1 MDELPLSKKVVQI
14 AVGLKHTLALT
25 EDQEVYSW
33 GKGPALGHFDLESTL
48 YNLLQSLTI
57 SRSISHICH

>member
-1 MDELPLSKKVVQI
+1 MDELPLSKKVVQV

-33 GKGPALGHFDLESTL
+33 GKGPALGHFDLFESKPFVTMATN
-48 YNLLQSLTI
+48 NL
-57 SRSISHICH
+57 

>member
-33 GKGPALGHFDLESTL
+33 GKGPALGHYDIFDSNALP
-48 YNLLQSLTI
+48 
-57 SRSISHICH
+57 